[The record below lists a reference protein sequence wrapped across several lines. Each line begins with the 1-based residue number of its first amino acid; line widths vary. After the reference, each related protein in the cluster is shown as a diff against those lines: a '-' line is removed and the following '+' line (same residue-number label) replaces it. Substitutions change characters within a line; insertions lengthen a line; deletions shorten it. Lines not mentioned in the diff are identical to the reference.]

1 MKEALMRRLITLG
14 TLSVLSLAACGG
26 PGAGRVAETASAT
39 TGSGVLSNTL
49 FRAALGPFNAS
60 FGANNGSVVS
70 LVASSNADG
79 DPHDVGRPDGSNSW
93 SIAYATNADTD
104 IVTQDVVFAPG
115 GYSGWHSHP
124 GPAVVSVK
132 SGTATFYQASDPS
145 CGSNNFPAGTGFVE
159 SPNQVHIA
167 RNEGS
172 GNLELLITYTLP
184 HGAAQRVDQPNPGN
198 CPF

>member
-1 MKEALMRRLITLG
+1 MRASNLLCLG
-14 TLSVLSLAACGG
+14 TLSLMSVVACGG
-26 PGAGRVAETASAT
+26 PQDSGRFGQTARAT
-39 TGSGVLSNTL
+39 AGSGVLSNTL
-49 FRAALGPFNAS
+49 FRAALGPFDAS
-60 FGANNGSVVS
+60 AGKNHGAVAALEAGGNNNG
-70 LVASSNADG
+70 NDQWTIG
-79 DPHDVGRPDGSNSW
+79 
-93 SIAYATNADTD
+93 YATSADTD

-145 CGSNNFPAGTGFVE
+145 CASNNFPAGTGFVE
-159 SPNQVHIA
+159 SPNQIHIA